1 MHNVETFAR
10 AGLRAAILRIH
21 EPLPIV
27 VSRQPQVL
35 QAARRAGELLGRRL
49 REGHDRAAVT
59 KKMQQKMM
67 HKFKQST

>member
-1 MHNVETFAR
+1 
-10 AGLRAAILRIH
+10 
-21 EPLPIV
+21 
-27 VSRQPQVL
+27 VL